1 MVPCDPDLDI
11 PWSSLRYIAQ
21 HISPSNVLTPE
32 LFLCSRNHFAKLGM
46 RSLSA
51 PPQPPSFKPGTVMT
65 LQGMT
70 NEALNGAYAKI
81 ESVVANKQKKKGRA
95 SVEPEIRVS
104 LCGGHVCCGG
114 VAASLMEE
122 CVV

>member
-11 PWSSLRYIAQ
+11 PWSSLRYVPQ
-21 HISPSNVLTPE
+21 HISPSNVSTPK

-65 LQGMT
+65 LQGMMI
-70 NEALNGAYAKI
+70 EALNGAYAKI
-81 ESVVANKQKKKGRA
+81 ESVVAKKEKKKGA
-95 SVEPEIRVS
+95 SAEPDIRVS
-104 LCGGHVCCGG
+104 LCGGHVHCSG
-114 VAASLMEE
+114 VAISLMEK